1 MSWSG
6 SKIKDLSKAR
16 NISLTLLGTEIG
28 VTRQTINDW
37 INGQVPKGNH
47 LLSLCK
53 IFGVNPNYFFDRLEE
68 DLSVVVPVHRMRGT
82 AKMNKQLQK
91 ESENLAGEYKI
102 FFKNFN
108 NSFILPVVR
117 AKNKNESTA
126 KAIANKLRSDVEL
139 QSYQPINYSVTFSLM
154 ERLGIFLILREFP
167 ESIKS
172 YAFFTKIYG
181 NRVVFVNTRTNVID
195 LIFPLLHEI
204 VHAIQDDSTH
214 LDESEEMFC
223 DQVASY
229 IQFTDDYVK
238 LVYEAIKDVQDNIKV
253 NKLKKFA
260 IDHSHSLFG
269 IVKRIKKIDQKFTI
283 DEKAIGG
290 ANTNLKKQ
298 FPTLKEI
305 LFSSNDPRNFVEL
318 ISELSPLFFKALIF
332 QLENITDR
340 KFSILLDLENQ
351 IDVHSIKTEFV
362 KFAKLKESLVSD
374 NTL

>member
-6 SKIKDLSKAR
+6 SKIKDLSKAKK
-16 NISLTLLGTEIG
+16 ISLTLLGTEIG

-37 INGQVPKGNH
+37 IKGQVPKGNH

-53 IFGVNPNYFFDRLEE
+53 IFGVNPNYFFEHLEE

-108 NSFILPVVR
+108 NSFILPVIR

-126 KAIANKLRSDVEL
+126 KAIADKLRSDVEL

-223 DQVASY
+223 DHVASY
-229 IQFTDDYVK
+229 IQFTDDYAK
-238 LVYEAIKDVQDNIKV
+238 LVYEAIKDVQDSIKV
-253 NKLKKFA
+253 NKLKTFA
-260 IDHSHSLFG
+260 IEHSHSLFG
-269 IVKRIKKIDQKFTI
+269 IVKRIKKIDPKFTI

-318 ISELSPLFFKALIF
+318 ISELSPLFFKALVL

-351 IDVHSIKTEFV
+351 TDVQSIKTEFV